1 VVNAPFTLK
10 DKLREAMEVVGPA
23 LARGTGHSWAVEHS

>member
-1 VVNAPFTLK
+1 
-10 DKLREAMEVVGPA
+10 LREAMEVVGPA